1 MRVAA
6 VLCNDTRFRRK
17 DIAARGTSEGVQE
30 MTPKAKQ
37 SQRDSLRD
45 KAAKVD
51 RYLMDGYSAHDAE
64 LMAEAEME
72 LESGGKLDTK

>member
-1 MRVAA
+1 M
-6 VLCNDTRFRRK
+6 K
-17 DIAARGTSEGVQE
+17 
-30 MTPKAKQ
+30 PKAPKVKQ
-37 SQRDSLRD
+37 SQRDILRD

-72 LESGGKLDTK
+72 LEAGDKLDTK